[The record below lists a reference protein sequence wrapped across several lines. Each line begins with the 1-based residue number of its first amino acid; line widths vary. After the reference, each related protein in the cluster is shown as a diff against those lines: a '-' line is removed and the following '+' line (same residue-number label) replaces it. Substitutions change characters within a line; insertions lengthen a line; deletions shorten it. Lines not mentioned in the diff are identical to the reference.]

1 MITTALLRSDFP
13 EFADPVKYP
22 DTLIGFWIGYAK
34 LLLNQD
40 RWDVPVPLTA
50 MAAAI
55 VAAGLAY
62 VPNDILTI
70 VGGKGPT
77 ATQLKVTTVGGGG
90 AITGVQSTV
99 LGDYIILP
107 TNPAG
112 VVGGSGNGAA
122 TFNLA
127 PSYGVSTYFDY
138 GLELMVAHNLVLE
151 RRAQDENSKGNVP
164 GWGRGLI
171 NNASVDKAS
180 VGYDTA
186 NVIEEG
192 AGHWNLTTYG
202 TRFYRMLNMVGAGPF
217 QVINQTDLNPLGSM
231 FAWPGPPF
239 STFPNP
245 SG

>member
-1 MITTALLRSDFP
+1 MITTALLRSDFA
-13 EFADPVKYP
+13 EFADVAKYP
-22 DTLIGFWIGYAK
+22 DALIGFWISFGR

-40 RWDVPVPLTA
+40 RWDSPAALSA
-50 MAAAI
+50 M
-55 VAAGLAY
+55 VAAVA
-62 VPNDILTI
+62 
-70 VGGKGPT
+70 VGGAGYALNDVLTVSGGKFKQAATLKAT
-77 ATQLKVTTVGGGG
+77 AIGGGG
-90 AITGVQSTV
+90 AITAAQAVV
-99 LGDYIILP
+99 LGDYVILP
-107 TNPAG
+107 ANPAATS
-112 VVGGSGNGAA
+112 GGAGAGA
-122 TFNLA
+122 TFNLTPA
-127 PSYGVSTYFDY
+127 YGESTLFDF

-151 RRAQDENSKGNVP
+151 RRSLDENQKGNVP

-186 NVIEEG
+186 SVIEEG

-202 TRFYRMLNMVGAGPF
+202 TRFVRLMRMVGAGPF
-217 QVINQTDLNPLGSM
+217 QIINAGDLSPVMSM